1 MQRECSD
8 HEGSVREE
16 FRCEGGVNNA
26 LKLQGMNGGSTETV
40 VEVSRKPSDCDG
52 IVKEALMLQG

>member
-1 MQRECSD
+1 M
-8 HEGSVREE
+8 REE
-16 FRCEGGVNNA
+16 FRCEGCVNNA
-26 LKLQGMNGGSTETV
+26 LKLQGMVGGSTETV